1 VGTTLGQR
9 LASRDRQRFVGRAPE
24 LAFFDSLL
32 VEDPPASVV
41 LVHGPGGIGKSTLL
55 REVGRRAE
63 TQGRSPRLVDAR
75 ELAPVPGELE
85 QALDGVDAETL
96 PLVMFDTYER
106 MTAAGTYLR
115 QRLLP
120 SLPER
125 SLVIVAGRSPP
136 EPEWFQGGWERLT
149 VEYELKPMPDEDAL
163 QLLRERGVLD
173 EALAA
178 ELCGWSA
185 GSPLALTLAADAA
198 RTGGSWD
205 PARIEDR
212 PELVRGLI
220 RHLAHTELDG
230 GNLDVIAV
238 AALAR
243 TTTARLLADVLP
255 DVDAADAEAWL
266 RSLSFAE
273 HANGGVTLH
282 DIVRK
287 AVRADV
293 RLREPER
300 EKELRRRIADHLH
313 ERALRGETRLI
324 TDLAELVDNKA
335 IRWGFGAEGTVDFRV
350 DELRPEDF
358 EAAERRTSR
367 RSGASEWWPTV
378 QPLLEEAPECCVVT
392 RDRDDEMVGLCVFVT
407 PNAAPAAAER
417 DPVLAPWLAHA
428 REHFPDGN
436 VILWR
441 DSLDLSTSERGDIRS
456 RVLAMQNTAA
466 ILRSGLVNPHISY
479 LPIDPENV
487 AAVQFALNIGA
498 RHVPELDAVIG
509 GKPHECHLLD
519 HGTGGIIGGQR
530 NTVYWELGLPTP
542 EPDKRPSG
550 VAPSVTHDSVKAL
563 ARHLDRPLELAASPL
578 AQGSTPDERA
588 ESVRALFREAIDGA
602 FGESADEKLLRT
614 IAERGC
620 LTRSVGHEAL
630 ADELNVSRATYFRRL
645 RQASERLADF
655 IVARVAAAGLS
666 R

>member
-1 VGTTLGQR
+1 MGSTLGQR
-9 LASRDRQRFVGRAPE
+9 LQSRDQQRFVGRAPD
-24 LAFFDSLL
+24 LAFFDTLL
-32 VEDPPASVV
+32 VDDPPASVV

-55 REVGRRAE
+55 REVGRRAAI
-63 TQGRSPRLVDAR
+63 QGRSPRLVDAR

-125 SLVIVAGRSPP
+125 ALVILAGRSAP

-149 VEYELKPMPDEDAL
+149 VEYELKPLPDPDAL
-163 QLLRERGVLD
+163 RLLRERGIED

-178 ELCGWSA
+178 ELCDWSA

-198 RTGGSWD
+198 RAGGSWD
-205 PARIEDR
+205 PTRIEDR

-230 GNLDVIAV
+230 GNRDVIAV

-243 TTTARLLADVLP
+243 TTTARLLAEVLP
-255 DVDAADAEAWL
+255 DVNATEAEAWL
-266 RSLSFAE
+266 HSLSFAE

-300 EKELRRRIADHLH
+300 EKDLRRRIADHLH
-313 ERALRGETRLI
+313 ARALAGETRLI

-358 EAAERRTSR
+358 EAADARLGR
-367 RSGASEWWPTV
+367 RSGANDWWKIV
-378 QPLLEEAPECCVVT
+378 RPLLDEAPECCVVT
-392 RDRDDEMVGLCVFVT
+392 RDRADDLVGICISVT

-428 REHFPDGN
+428 REHYPDGN
-436 VILWR
+436 ALLWR
-441 DSLDLSTSERGDIRS
+441 DSLDLSTSEKGDIGS
-456 RVLAMQNTAA
+456 RVLAVQNTAA
-466 ILRSGLVNPHISY
+466 IIRSGLINPRISY

-498 RHVPELDAVIG
+498 RRVPELDALIG

-519 HGTGGIIGGQR
+519 HGPGGIIGGQR

-542 EPDKRPSG
+542 EPDERPSG
-550 VAPSVTHDSVKAL
+550 VAPSVTAESVKAL

-578 AQGSTPDERA
+578 ARGSSPDERA
-588 ESVRALFREAIDGA
+588 ESVRALFREAVDGA

-655 IVARVAAAGLS
+655 IVARVAAEGLS

>member
-1 VGTTLGQR
+1 
-9 LASRDRQRFVGRAPE
+9 
-24 LAFFDSLL
+24 
-32 VEDPPASVV
+32 
-41 LVHGPGGIGKSTLL
+41 
-55 REVGRRAE
+55 
-63 TQGRSPRLVDAR
+63 VDAR

-85 QALDGVDAETL
+85 QALDGVDAESL

-125 SLVIVAGRSPP
+125 ALVILAGRNAP

-149 VEYELKPMPDEDAL
+149 VEYELKPMPDADAL
-163 QLLRERGVLD
+163 QLLHERGVED

-178 ELCGWSA
+178 ELCGWSG

-205 PARIEDR
+205 PMRIEDR

-230 GNLDVIAV
+230 GNRDVIAV

-243 TTTARLLADVLP
+243 TTTTRMLAEVLP
-255 DVDAADAEAWL
+255 DVDAPQAEAWL

-335 IRWGFGAEGTVDFRV
+335 IRWGFGADGTVDFRV
-350 DELRPEDF
+350 DDLRPDDF
-358 EAAERRTSR
+358 ALAEKRTGR
-367 RSGASEWWPTV
+367 RSGANDWWDTV
-378 QPLLEEAPECCVVT
+378 KPLLEEAPETCVIT
-392 RDRDDEMVGLCVFVT
+392 RDRDDDMVGLCIFVT

-417 DPVLAPWLAHA
+417 DPVLGPWLAHA
-428 REHFPDGN
+428 REHYPDGN
-436 VILWR
+436 VLLWR
-441 DSLDLSTSERGDIRS
+441 DSLDLSTSEKGDIRS
-456 RVLAMQNTAA
+456 RVLAIQNTAA
-466 ILRSGLVNPHISY
+466 ILRSGLVNPRISY
-479 LPIDPENV
+479 LPIDPQNV

-498 RHVPELDAVIG
+498 RHVPELDALIG

-519 HGTGGIIGGQR
+519 HGPGGIIGGQR
-530 NTVYWELGLPTP
+530 NTVYWELGLATP

-550 VAPSVTHDSVKAL
+550 VAPSVTHASVKAL

-578 AQGSTPDERA
+578 ARGKTPDERA
-588 ESVRALFREAIDGA
+588 ESVRALFREAVDGA
-602 FGESADEKLLRT
+602 FGESADEQLLRT